1 MAILNVALFGGAF
14 DPVHNGHLHIANTCL
29 TTLTLDKMVIMPT
42 GESAFR
48 KPLSPAY
55 HRVQMLK
62 RAFSSKIFEI
72 DEFEINSAMK
82 KQPSYTV
89 STLKYLLAKCSS
101 RLFLILGADTFSSF
115 HKWYQFVDIID
126 YCHIIIINRN
136 QSKIDEVDLDNKLKK
151 FTEQYVTESIKDLQ
165 SATSGKIFFLN
176 IQPIEISSTEIKNK
190 IFQNKSVSTSV
201 PIEVAK
207 YIEENKLYASSS
219 GQEK

>member
-1 MAILNVALFGGAF
+1 M
-14 DPVHNGHLHIANTCL
+14 
-29 TTLTLDKMVIMPT
+29 
-42 GESAFR
+42 
-48 KPLSPAY
+48 
-55 HRVQMLK
+55 
-62 RAFSSKIFEI
+62 
-72 DEFEINSAMK
+72 
-82 KQPSYTV
+82 
-89 STLKYLLAKCSS
+89 
-101 RLFLILGADTFSSF
+101 
-115 HKWYQFVDIID
+115 
-126 YCHIIIINRN
+126 IIINRN

-151 FTEQYVTESIKDLQ
+151 FTEQYVTDSIKDLQ

>member
-1 MAILNVALFGGAF
+1 MAILNVGLFGGAF
-14 DPVHNGHLHIANTCL
+14 DPVHNGHLHVANACL
-29 TTLTLDKMVIMPT
+29 TKLTLDKMVIMPT

-72 DEFEINSAMK
+72 DEFEINSAIK

-89 STLKYLLAKCSS
+89 STLKYLRAKCSS

-136 QSKIDEVDLDNKLKK
+136 QIKIDEVDLDNKLKK
-151 FTEQYVTESIKDLQ
+151 FTEQYVTDSIKDLQ

>member
-1 MAILNVALFGGAF
+1 MAILNVGLFGGAF
-14 DPVHNGHLHIANTCL
+14 DPVHNGHLHVANACL
-29 TTLTLDKMVIMPT
+29 TKLTLDKMVIMPT
-42 GESAFR
+42 GESAFK

-55 HRVQMLK
+55 QRVQMLK

-89 STLKYLLAKCSS
+89 STLKYLRAKCSS

-151 FTEQYVTESIKDLQ
+151 FTEQYVTDSIKDLQ

>member
-1 MAILNVALFGGAF
+1 MAILNVGLFGGAF
-14 DPVHNGHLHIANTCL
+14 DPVHNGHLHVANACL
-29 TTLTLDKMVIMPT
+29 TKLTLDKMVIMPT

-89 STLKYLLAKCSS
+89 STLKYLRAKCSS

-136 QSKIDEVDLDNKLKK
+136 QIKIDEVDLDNKLKK
-151 FTEQYVTESIKDLQ
+151 FTEQYVTDSIKDLQ

>member
-1 MAILNVALFGGAF
+1 MAILNVGLFGGAF
-14 DPVHNGHLHIANTCL
+14 DPVHNGHLHVANACL
-29 TTLTLDKMVIMPT
+29 TKLTLDKMVIMPT

-89 STLKYLLAKCSS
+89 STLKYLRAKCSS

-151 FTEQYVTESIKDLQ
+151 FTEQYVTDSIKDLQ

>member
-1 MAILNVALFGGAF
+1 MAILNVGLFGGAF
-14 DPVHNGHLHIANTCL
+14 DPVHNGHLHVANACL
-29 TTLTLDKMVIMPT
+29 TKLTLDKMVIMPT

-55 HRVQMLK
+55 HRIQMLK

-89 STLKYLLAKCSS
+89 STLKYLRAKCSS

-151 FTEQYVTESIKDLQ
+151 FTEQYVTDSIKDLQ

-176 IQPIEISSTEIKNK
+176 IQPIEISSSEIKNK